1 MEGPVEGTPHRI
13 VNPSDLAPPVGFS
26 HAVVGAPGTTVF
38 LGGQAGHDSEGR
50 IVSEDLVDQFDKA
63 CANVVRALWAVGSPP
78 EHLVAMHIY
87 VVDVA
92 EYRARAA
99 EVGAAYRKYFGK
111 HYPAMA
117 LFEVTGLFD
126 AAAKV
131 ELVCTGVI
139 PEAPPPTS

>member
-1 MEGPVEGTPHRI
+1 VEGPVKGTPHRI

-50 IVSEDLVDQFDKA
+50 IVSDDLVEQFEVA
-63 CANVVRALWAVGSPP
+63 CANVVRALGAVGSPP

-87 VVDVA
+87 VVDAA
-92 EYRARAA
+92 EYRARAR
-99 EVGAAYRKYFGK
+99 EVGAAYREHFGK

-117 LFEVTGLFD
+117 LFQVSGMFD

-131 ELVCTGVI
+131 ELVCTAVI
-139 PEAPPPTS
+139 PEPPPPT